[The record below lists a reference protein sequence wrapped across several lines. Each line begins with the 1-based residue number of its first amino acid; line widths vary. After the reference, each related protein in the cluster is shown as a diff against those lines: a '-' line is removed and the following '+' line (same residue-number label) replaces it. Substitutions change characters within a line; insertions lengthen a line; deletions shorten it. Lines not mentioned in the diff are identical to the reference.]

1 MNPLSTTQQKLTH
14 RVRLGKGHLNPA
26 HCRRTGDV
34 RRDQR
39 VSREG
44 RVEKGVVVG
53 ERRKDVVF
61 ICESRR
67 GS

>member
-1 MNPLSTTQQKLTH
+1 MCCGIKEYL
-14 RVRLGKGHLNPA
+14 
-26 HCRRTGDV
+26 D
-34 RRDQR
+34 
-39 VSREG
+39 G